1 MTTPTLSVKPA
12 ARTAADLR
20 ALQEA
25 ISPARL
31 QTYLRQTHYNARR
44 ALALY
49 EWNVRAGAALLPI
62 LQANEVALRN
72 AVHQALVSA
81 FDARWP
87 ISGGFLRSLPARE
100 RATFEAE
107 TRKLQ
112 ARIGTGRMST
122 GDVVASQTYW
132 FWVFL
137 LTSRF
142 QSRVWNKHFA
152 AAFPYAPRSVD
163 RAVVHARCESIRLL
177 RNRIAHHEPLLKYD
191 LPGAYQRALSIV
203 RWISPVKAGWVA
215 DRWPLGPEITSR
227 P

>member
-1 MTTPTLSVKPA
+1 MA
-12 ARTAADLR
+12 HTAADLR

-31 QTYLRQTHYNARR
+31 GTYLRQTHYNARR
-44 ALALY
+44 AIALY

-72 AVHQALVSA
+72 AVHAALTSA
-81 FDARWP
+81 FEPDWP
-87 ISGGFLRSLPARE
+87 TAQGFLRSLPSRE
-100 RATFEAE
+100 RAVFEAE
-107 TRKLQ
+107 TRKLRSRV
-112 ARIGTGRMST
+112 AGGRVSA
-122 GDVVASQTYW
+122 GDVVAGQTYW

-142 QSRVWNKHFA
+142 QNRVWNKQFA
-152 AAFPYAPRSVD
+152 AAFPYAPKSVD
-163 RAVVHARCESIRLL
+163 RAVVHARCETIRLL

-203 RWISPVKAGWVA
+203 RWISPVKALWA
-215 DRWPLGPEITSR
+215 AERWPLGPEITSR

>member
-1 MTTPTLSVKPA
+1 MANTFPSVNPV

-31 QTYLRQTHYNARR
+31 QTYLRQTHFNARR

-72 AVHQALVSA
+72 AVSLALTSA
-81 FDARWP
+81 FGPRWP
-87 ISGGFLRSLPARE
+87 VSGGFLRSLPGRE
-100 RATFEAE
+100 RANFEAE
-107 TRKLQ
+107 TGKLRT
-112 ARIGTGRMST
+112 RIGAGGMST
-122 GDVVASQTYW
+122 GDVVAAQTYW

-142 QSRVWNKHFA
+142 QDRVWNKHFA

-163 RAVVHARCESIRLL
+163 RAVVHGRCESVRLL
-177 RNRIAHHEPLLKYD
+177 RNRIAHHEPLLKHD

-203 RWISPVKAGWVA
+203 RWISPVKAHWVA
-215 DRWPLGPEITSR
+215 ERWPLGPEITSR

>member
-1 MTTPTLSVKPA
+1 MANSHSSVKPVA
-12 ARTAADLR
+12 HTAADLR

-31 QTYLRQTHYNARR
+31 RTYLRQTHYNARR
-44 ALALY
+44 AIALY

-72 AVHQALVSA
+72 AVHAALTSA
-81 FDARWP
+81 FEADWP
-87 ISGGFLRSLPARE
+87 TAQGFLRSLPSRE
-100 RATFEAE
+100 RAVFEAE
-107 TRKLQ
+107 TRKLRSRV
-112 ARIGTGRMST
+112 AGGRVSA

-142 QSRVWNKHFA
+142 QNRVWNKQFA
-152 AAFPYAPRSVD
+152 AAFPYVPKSVD
-163 RAVVHARCESIRLL
+163 RAVVHARCETIRLL

-203 RWISPVKAGWVA
+203 RWISPVKALWA
-215 DRWPLGPEITSR
+215 AERWPLGPEITSR